1 MARGKRTDPAAA
13 VLAKVMHQMGFNLE
27 LITTASGLP
36 RATVKDIV
44 EGNGPWRQM
53 PQTELFEITRLRLL
67 RAIDWWF
74 FDEGK
79 RKERT
84 FAKKKE
90 ATAFYESTRSKVR
103 DNEYTPPSKH
113 SVKEMAERYLEAMKP
128 KVKVQTYLQYKC
140 HVDKYIVPKFGV
152 GYNPMTRVD
161 RQRDNKTLEAIE
173 AEAIRGLTQV
183 DDDGAGDGHL
193 RAVGPREVYSGE
205 EVKKLIDASKPG
217 LERAFHMTAVMTG
230 MRHGELDGLQWDRV
244 DFDKS
249 RIFISRSL
257 TELKGGAIIERP
269 KSRAAYRYLPM
280 TADAGIGTEAMEAAE
295 PDKRDGLGFYG
306 SARPRAESE
315 VEQPALEAGREAAK
329 IKALTMH
336 NLRHTYASQHL
347 LAGTAPTELSQL
359 MGHAD
364 SGITSKVYSHWT
376 HKDYTGS
383 ATALEARYF
392 ASGTS
397 DE

>member
-1 MARGKRTDPAAA
+1 MAINQTAAGKWVVDR
-13 VLAKVMHQMGFNLE
+13 
-27 LITTASGLP
+27 
-36 RATVKDIV
+36 
-44 EGNGPWRQM
+44 
-53 PQTELFEITRLRLL
+53 
-67 RAIDWWF
+67 WF
-74 FDEGK
+74 FDEGKRK

-152 GYNPMTRVD
+152 AYNPMTRVD

-280 TADAGIGTEAMEAAE
+280 TPMLASELKRWKLQSPINEMDLVFTDPLGRGLNRKSNNRRLKQAG
-295 PDKRDGLGFYG
+295 KRQ
-306 SARPRAESE
+306 R
-315 VEQPALEAGREAAK
+315 
-329 IKALTMH
+329 
-336 NLRHTYASQHL
+336 LR
-347 LAGTAPTELSQL
+347 
-359 MGHAD
+359 
-364 SGITSKVYSHWT
+364 
-376 HKDYTGS
+376 
-383 ATALEARYF
+383 R
-392 ASGTS
+392 
-397 DE
+397 